1 MPAGAPGCSGSVT
14 SAAAVACVGFSA
26 SGAHSGGARSRWFLW
41 LLVGPVVA
49 PELAGTTL
57 GCRGMVG
64 SMFTSR
70 LWHWCGCGWSPT
82 ALHRQTIL
90 PHPAAA
96 AGAAGGGC
104 CGGMRSGACAW
115 RGVRCWLWRWG
126 NRCWW
131 WTVLCGCCDTHG
143 SWWISSS
150 SGGGGVRACVWLVR
164 CTRSQAQRTAL
175 NSHVLWWW
183 RCTT

>member
-1 MPAGAPGCSGSVT
+1 MVSVVWQQWWQRRGCEQRLWDRNNQWVFGPVVVLWFSGCAVVVCAMPAGAPDCSGSVT

-90 PHPAAA
+90 PHPATA

-104 CGGMRSGACAW
+104 CGGM
-115 RGVRCWLWRWG
+115 
-126 NRCWW
+126 
-131 WTVLCGCCDTHG
+131 
-143 SWWISSS
+143 
-150 SGGGGVRACVWLVR
+150 
-164 CTRSQAQRTAL
+164 
-175 NSHVLWWW
+175 
-183 RCTT
+183 